1 MERIK
6 WAEESRSKDAELES
20 KCQLI
25 WEGSVPERSF
35 GEMQFKACP
44 TESFARDH
52 FKKHGVEQYWD
63 LAYGKKILEEADEG
77 V

>member
-35 GEMQFKACP
+35 GEVSITFYEFRISKVIIC
-44 TESFARDH
+44 
-52 FKKHGVEQYWD
+52 Y
-63 LAYGKKILEEADEG
+63 
-77 V
+77 

>member
-35 GEMQFKACP
+35 GEASITFCEVRITKGMIYCCNIFVYFIIHP
-44 TESFARDH
+44 TH
-52 FKKHGVEQYWD
+52 
-63 LAYGKKILEEADEG
+63 
-77 V
+77 